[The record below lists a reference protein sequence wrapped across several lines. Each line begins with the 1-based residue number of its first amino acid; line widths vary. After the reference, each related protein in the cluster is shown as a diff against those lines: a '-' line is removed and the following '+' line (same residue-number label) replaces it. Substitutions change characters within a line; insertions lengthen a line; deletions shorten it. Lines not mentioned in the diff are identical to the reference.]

1 MNSKHIPFF
10 TDIIYEQQ
18 TSSKSVSKQVA
29 VAIELSKSEKK
40 KKKME
45 PEVGCDDVAVAIK
58 GLLPVANRGGEGVG
72 RQEGEEVDVIVDARE
87 AMQ

>member
-1 MNSKHIPFF
+1 MIES
-10 TDIIYEQQ
+10 
-18 TSSKSVSKQVA
+18 
-29 VAIELSKSEKK
+29 AIKALA
-40 KKKME
+40 
-45 PEVGCDDVAVAIK
+45 EVGCDDVAVAIK